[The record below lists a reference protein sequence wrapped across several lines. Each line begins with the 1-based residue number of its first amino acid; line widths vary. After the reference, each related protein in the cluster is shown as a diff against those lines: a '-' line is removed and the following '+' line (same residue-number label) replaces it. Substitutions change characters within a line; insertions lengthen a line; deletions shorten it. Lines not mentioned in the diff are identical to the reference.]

1 MFLVTISKIN
11 SASTPDFKGF
21 FCQVRQVGLTTPVG
35 TFDVADGNKAQ
46 TRDCTSTAVSV
57 CVY

>member
-1 MFLVTISKIN
+1 MFLVTISKI
-11 SASTPDFKGF
+11 SVSTPDFKGF
-21 FCQVRQVGLTTPVG
+21 LCQVRQVGSTTPVG